1 LNYVETVRSQ
11 IAKVLPDEKYEDLVD
26 LYTLLALI
34 FGSSV
39 TEEDVHNAWSVW
51 KNNNDPD
58 HRSIVGFRLLPVQ
71 DQVRDTKYVEIIREA
86 VAESY
91 K

>member
-1 LNYVETVRSQ
+1 M
-11 IAKVLPDEKYEDLVD
+11 LPDEKYESLVD

-39 TEEDVHNAWSVW
+39 SEEDVHNAWAVW
-51 KNNNDPD
+51 KNNNCPE
-58 HRSIVGFRLLPVQ
+58 HSSIVGFHLLPPQ
-71 DQVRDTKYVEIIREA
+71 IQVYDTKYVEIIRRA